1 MIKKASKKSW
11 TMSAVCQDAGALR
24 PTTSRPHRLRIG
36 QPTWADASPG
46 GGTASSSSSLVQ
58 TCTRPLARVGART
71 DRRRARRRSVWREG
85 AAITAPPPFAEDLDR
100 NAACWGCFAIWT
112 ASCTNHHERSTSRV
126 LPSAVL
132 RACPCL
138 SVPSTH
144 SLACVARALART
156 NENLMNIFDFAVGTV
171 RSFCITRTQ
180 HGIGI
185 PIRHASTLVTT
196 ERF

>member
-11 TMSAVCQDAGALR
+11 TNLRSARTRRPSPYDKSTHSSALK
-24 PTTSRPHRLRIG
+24 
-36 QPTWADASPG
+36 PTWADGARGRAASCHPR
-46 GGTASSSSSLVQ
+46 SCDVP
-58 TCTRPLARVGART
+58 RPPHECART
-71 DRRRARRRSVWREG
+71 DRRRARRPRSGERCSHL
-85 AAITAPPPFAEDLDR
+85 APPPFAWISC
-100 NAACWGCFAIWT
+100 NAACWGCPLYGRRR
-112 ASCTNHHERSTSRV
+112 SNHHERSTSRV